1 MSMVTKGLCNLSKP
15 IYDIV
20 QLVANEYGLDIDDI
34 KSTSKARQ
42 LVWPRHL
49 AMYMCYQAGHST
61 GHIGKFLNRC
71 RSTVSYAAITVTD
84 ICSAYPKLNKER
96 IRIAK
101 LLDILE

>member
-1 MSMVTKGLCNLSKP
+1 MTMVTKGLCNLSKP
-15 IYDIV
+15 ILEIV
-20 QLVANEYGLDIDDI
+20 QLVANEYGLEIDDI
-34 KSTSKARQ
+34 KNTSKARQ
-42 LVWPRHL
+42 LVWPRHI

-71 RSTVSYAAITVTD
+71 RSTVSYATITVTE
-84 ICSAYPKLNKER
+84 ICSQYPKLNKER